1 MRPIFSRFVLFLV
14 CGLVALAP
22 LARAAGPATGG
33 SGLPLPRFVSLRSA
47 EANLRS
53 GPGTRY
59 PVDWIY
65 TRPDLPVE
73 VIAEFDVWRKIRD
86 WQGTEGW
93 VHETFLS
100 TKRTFVVTGQ
110 RRRLRADPD
119 EKSPAIAYL
128 EANVVGKLLACPH
141 GSDYCKVAVQNFQ
154 GWLRRSEFWGVYSGE
169 FIE

>member
-1 MRPIFSRFVLFLV
+1 MKLFPRHFAPIIFCV
-14 CGLVALAP
+14 LVAFAP
-22 LARAAGPATGG
+22 FAGAAAAGANG
-33 SGLPLPRFVSLRSA
+33 SGLPLPRFASLRSD

-65 TRPDLPVE
+65 TRHDLPVE

-100 TKRTFVVTGQ
+100 AKRTLVVTGAP
-110 RRRLRADPD
+110 RRLRADPD
-119 EKSPAIAYL
+119 DKSPALALLEPNVIARL
-128 EANVVGKLLACPH
+128 VACPH
-141 GSDYCKVAVQNFQ
+141 DRDYCKVEVQNLQ
-154 GWLRRSEFWGVYSGE
+154 GWLRRSEFWGVYPNE
-169 FIE
+169 YF